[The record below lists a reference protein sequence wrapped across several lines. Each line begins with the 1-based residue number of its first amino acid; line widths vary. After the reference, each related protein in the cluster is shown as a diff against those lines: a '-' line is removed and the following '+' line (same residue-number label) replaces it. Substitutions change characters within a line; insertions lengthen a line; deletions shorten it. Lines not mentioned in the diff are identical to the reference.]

1 VSNVPRG
8 ASAAVIV
15 IEDDKV
21 TKLDTAATG
30 TRVRQQGLWLRDY
43 PNNHLPQVKHV
54 TSGGYEMNRLH
65 DVDLSE
71 FLDDPMHLLEECW
84 RIYRKISHSLQTPHR
99 QWARNPFV
107 ALNERVLDRYVVDLC
122 LPLGAYAAL
131 TRLHELRSEVVWPVQ
146 LVWTHG
152 DPILDN
158 VMRDDGGHVVFVDA
172 IPPCPALPSLD
183 VVDFGRFIQSAA
195 GYEQIRYAGAAP
207 KRDVIVDRISTVLNW
222 IAQGDPYSGFN
233 VDQVR
238 ASLFYSV
245 IHMLRGARTCR
256 DADDQATMISV
267 ATGVLLEELNTW
279 ML

>member
-8 ASAAVIV
+8 ASAARII
-15 IEDDKV
+15 IEDDRV

-30 TRVRQQGLWLRDY
+30 TRVRRQGLWLRDY
-43 PNNHLPQVKHV
+43 PNSHLPRVERI
-54 TSGGYEMNRLH
+54 TSAGYEMNRLR
-65 DVDLSE
+65 DVDLGD
-71 FLDDPMHLLEECW
+71 FLEEPMHLLEECW
-84 RIYRKISHSLQTPHR
+84 RIYCKMRNQAPHR

-107 ALNERVLDRYVVDLC
+107 ALDERALDQYVVDLC

-131 TRLHELRSEVVWPVQ
+131 SRLHELRPEISWPAQ
-146 LVWTHG
+146 LMWTHG

-158 VMRDDGGHVVFVDA
+158 VMRDDEGHVVFIDA

-207 KRDVIVDRISTVLNW
+207 KQDVIVDRVSTVLNW
-222 IAQGDPYSGFN
+222 ISCIGFDSAFN
-233 VDQVR
+233 VDQVQ

-256 DADDQATMISV
+256 DDDDRATMISV
-267 ATGVLLEELNTW
+267 ATTVLLGELESW